1 MKFGQ
6 LIEYNKS
13 NNFLQKLCKKWGKET
28 SSRPLFIFQKT
39 LKWGES
45 KRCAAYIVCTIPFFL
60 VVVVVVVRG
69 GRELN
74 LQLNFQK
81 GGGGGLTG
89 PQLLEVGYWEWGG
102 DFFQARGGAHI
113 FLKYAMTKKVYK
125 QKIFFSVIINNSNW
139 RFYLRI

>member
-1 MKFGQ
+1 MRWKQ
-6 LIEYNKS
+6 AVCSLHS
-13 NNFLQKLCKKWGKET
+13 VHH
-28 SSRPLFIFQKT
+28 PLFSGGGGAG
-39 LKWGES
+39 GE
-45 KRCAAYIVCTIPFFL
+45 
-60 VVVVVVVRG
+60 G

-113 FLKYAMTKKVYK
+113 FLKYVMTKKVYK